1 MKYRSVCLGRFRSHQ
16 SVQVESEIHSASLR
30 ARNTP
35 PLSPT
40 LVSKLPQEWSLLHR
54 LLYELSA
61 ERRDV
66 SCENTG
72 APLNP
77 LRVYGLSHG

>member
-1 MKYRSVCLGRFRSHQ
+1 MCAWDDSVRTSLFTSRVRFTH
-16 SVQVESEIHSASLR
+16 ASLR